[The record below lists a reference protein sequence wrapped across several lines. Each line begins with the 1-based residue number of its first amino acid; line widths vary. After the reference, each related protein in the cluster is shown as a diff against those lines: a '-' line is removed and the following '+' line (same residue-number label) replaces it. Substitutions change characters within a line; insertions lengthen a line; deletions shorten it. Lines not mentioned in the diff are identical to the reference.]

1 MKEEQKMKIGF
12 IGLGI
17 MGSKMATRLASAG
30 YELIVFNRT
39 REKTIP
45 FVRLGAKEASSIATL
60 AQESEIICTC
70 LSMPSDS
77 IEVYLGEDGI
87 LSNAKSGTICL
98 DFTTV
103 GRETSQIINE
113 QGVKTGIVYLDT
125 PVSGGPEGAMDGT
138 LTIMVGGAKEAYIEV
153 KDILSILGSN
163 IQFLGSTGSGSI
175 AKLINQYLVSIHTL
189 AISEAFVTGAAFG
202 INASQLLEVLKTS
215 YGDSKI
221 LRRHLEGHILKRQFE
236 PGGALQY
243 LHKDI
248 KLANQLQVEAG
259 QENFLGQ
266 FVEKRFEK
274 AMVTGLS
281 QLDMSSIILLLEKE
295 TGVTVHHKN
304 NKEG

>member
-17 MGSKMATRLASAG
+17 MGSKMAMRLASAG

-39 REKTIP
+39 REKVVP
-45 FVRLGAKEASSIATL
+45 FVELGAKETSSIATL
-60 AQESEIICTC
+60 AEESDIICTC

-77 IEVYLGEDGI
+77 IEVYLGENGI
-87 LSNAKSGTICL
+87 LPNAKPGTICL

-103 GRETSQIINE
+103 GRETSQLINKL
-113 QGVKTGIVYLDT
+113 GVKTGIDYLDT
-125 PVSGGPEGAMDGT
+125 PVSGGPEGAADGT
-138 LTIMVGGAKEAYIEV
+138 LTIMVGGAEEAYIEV

-189 AISEAFVTGAAFG
+189 AVSEAFVTGAAFG
-202 INASQLLEVLKTS
+202 INATQLFEVLKTS

-221 LRRHLEGHILKRQFE
+221 LRRHLEGHILQMQFE
-236 PGGALQY
+236 PGGALKY
-243 LHKDI
+243 LYKDV

-266 FVEKRFEK
+266 FVEKRFDK
-274 AMVTGLS
+274 AMMAGLAH
-281 QLDMSSIILLLEKE
+281 LDMSAIILLLEKE
-295 TGVTVHHKN
+295 TGVTVHKDG
-304 NKEG
+304 KEG

>member
-1 MKEEQKMKIGF
+1 MKIGF

>member
-1 MKEEQKMKIGF
+1 MKEEQSMKIGF

-17 MGSKMATRLASAG
+17 MGSKMAMRLASAG

-39 REKTIP
+39 REKIVP
-45 FVRLGAKEASSIATL
+45 LVELGAKEASSIATL
-60 AQESEIICTC
+60 AQESDIICTC

-77 IEVYLGEDGI
+77 IEVYLGEKGI
-87 LSNAKSGTICL
+87 FSNAKPGTFCL

-103 GRETSQIINE
+103 DRETSQIINE
-113 QGVKTGIVYLDT
+113 QGVKTGIDYLDT
-125 PVSGGPEGAMDGT
+125 PVSGGPEGAKDGT
-138 LTIMVGGAKEAYIEV
+138 LTIMVGGAEEAYLEV
-153 KDILSILGSN
+153 KDILSNLGSN

-236 PGGALQY
+236 PGGALKY

-266 FVEKRFEK
+266 VVEKRFET
-274 AMVTGLS
+274 AMVSGLA

>member
-17 MGSKMATRLASAG
+17 MGSRMAIRLVSAG

-39 REKTIP
+39 KERIVPLVE
-45 FVRLGAKEASSIATL
+45 LGAKEASSVATL
-60 AQESEIICTC
+60 AQESDIICTC

-77 IEVYLGEDGI
+77 IDVFLGENGI
-87 LSNAKSGTICL
+87 LSNAKPGTICL

-103 GRETSQIINE
+103 GRDTSQIINKL
-113 QGVKTGIVYLDT
+113 GVKTGIDYLDT
-125 PVSGGPEGAMDGT
+125 PVSGGPEGAADGT
-138 LTIMVGGAKEAYIEV
+138 LTIMVGGAEKAYIEV
-153 KDILSILGSN
+153 KEILSILGSN
-163 IQFLGSTGSGSI
+163 IQYLGSTGSGST

-202 INASQLLEVLKTS
+202 INATQLLEVLKTS

-221 LRRHLEGHILKRQFE
+221 LRRHLEGHILQRKFG
-236 PGGALQY
+236 PGGALKY
-243 LHKDI
+243 LHKDV

-259 QENFLGQ
+259 QENFLGEL
-266 FVEKRFEK
+266 VEKRFSE
-274 AMVTGLS
+274 AMAAGLD

-295 TGVTVHHKN
+295 TGVTVHKDG
-304 NKEG
+304 KEG